1 MSRLTIEVSSQEHK
15 RIKTM
20 AAMNGQSIK
29 DYVMGRLFP
38 ADQDEAVSW
47 QELES
52 FLTDRIEKAQT
63 EKASS
68 KTLMDIT
75 NEVISKRR
83 SK

>member
-52 FLTDRIEKAQT
+52 FLMDRIEKAQT